1 MNISAVAHRVHLFSG
16 CIEEGNASILKGFLV
31 GYVAKLSDF
40 SKHWTMQEESW
51 LFEIFYF
58 CEYLQNFSPPVKLFV
73 AADLF
78 FFF

>member
-40 SKHWTMQEESW
+40 SKH
-51 LFEIFYF
+51 
-58 CEYLQNFSPPVKLFV
+58 
-73 AADLF
+73 
-78 FFF
+78 